1 MGTQAGS
8 SIRRLGSCL
17 EERLEEIDSRHS
29 MDSWCDVP
37 KMEWI
42 LVLKGQG
49 SEAQKE
55 P

>member
-1 MGTQAGS
+1 MRTQAES

-17 EERLEEIDSRHS
+17 QRLEEIDSRHS
-29 MDSWCDVP
+29 MDSWCYAQE
-37 KMEWI
+37 MEWM
-42 LVLKGQG
+42 LVLKGQD